1 MTATGSDLADELLDV
16 RPSDGFVVLS
26 YDPPGG
32 PVDVVLS
39 QAAAAGAAVVLVTDA
54 PSRRSATVVLPVG
67 RGDPRHVASHAAT
80 LAVLESLVLAL
91 AARHD
96 RRADAAAGR
105 LRDLRADITAASRR
119 PMNADDRRRS
129 WALLRQLMSDH
140 RRVLAGAIVGGLLWQ
155 MAGLVVPL
163 ILGWIVDEGIEGGD
177 PQTVW
182 IGAGVLVGLGAI
194 EAGGAALR
202 HRYACRAFM
211 AGSADLRCTLTDAAL
226 RLDDEGQATFPPGEV
241 VARVTSDT
249 STIADLLDAV
259 GHTIAT
265 AVSVPVILVALT
277 IIDPILGLV
286 VALLV
291 PVSLVLTFKYS
302 VVWERRSTAAQDSM
316 GETVQRAQEAVEN
329 GKALRGIGAEAATV
343 DRFALQSAELRRRS
357 IHLADLWIIFEPL
370 LESLSLVSV
379 TLVLWIGG
387 TRVIDGGMPLGD
399 VIAAVGLVLFLAG
412 PVRTVGGRILTVQ
425 SALASAARVVH
436 LVDAAP
442 PADERTDAPEL
453 APAAP
458 ALSARSL
465 LVARR
470 GGDDRPLARA
480 ELDLWPGSLTVLA
493 GSTGSGKST
502 ILAALA
508 GWRDALD
515 GGLDIAGAAIA
526 DWPTSAL
533 RQRVLLV
540 DTAPFLFAGTVG
552 ENLRFADPDASDA
565 TVHAALAAAHCDFV
579 ERLPDGLDSV
589 IGERGVDLS
598 GGQRQRLAIARALL
612 ARPEVLLVDGATS
625 ALDPTTEVHVVQAI
639 RSSLPD
645 AAVVVVS
652 DNPDVVALA
661 DALLSLRDGE
671 LVSS

>member
-1 MTATGSDLADELLDV
+1 
-16 RPSDGFVVLS
+16 
-26 YDPPGG
+26 
-32 PVDVVLS
+32 
-39 QAAAAGAAVVLVTDA
+39 
-54 PSRRSATVVLPVG
+54 
-67 RGDPRHVASHAAT
+67 
-80 LAVLESLVLAL
+80 
-91 AARHD
+91 
-96 RRADAAAGR
+96 
-105 LRDLRADITAASRR
+105 
-119 PMNADDRRRS
+119 
-129 WALLRQLMSDH
+129 MSDH
-140 RRVLAGAIVGGLLWQ
+140 RRVLMAAVAGGLLWQ

-177 PQTVW
+177 RQTVW
-182 IGAGVLVGLGAI
+182 IGAGVLLVLGAI

-202 HRYACRAFM
+202 HRYACRAFV

-226 RLDDEGQATFPPGEV
+226 RLDDEGQAIFPPGEV

-265 AVSVPVILVALT
+265 AVSVPVVVVALT
-277 IIDPILGLV
+277 IIDPVLGLV

-291 PVSLVLTFKYS
+291 PVSLVLTYKYS
-302 VVWERRSTAAQDSM
+302 KVWERRSTVAQDAM
-316 GETVQRAQEAVEN
+316 GETVQLAQEAVEN
-329 GKALRGIGAEAATV
+329 GKALRGIGAESATV
-343 DRFALQSAELRRRS
+343 ERFALQSGELRRRS
-357 IHLADLWIIFEPL
+357 VHLADLWIVFEPL
-370 LESLSLVSV
+370 LEALSLLSV
-379 TLVLWIGG
+379 ALVLWIGG
-387 TRVIDGGMPLGD
+387 TRVIDGSLPLGD

-436 LVDAAP
+436 LIDAAP
-442 PADERTDAPEL
+442 PADDRTDAP
-453 APAAP
+453 APARAAP

-470 GGDDRPLARA
+470 GGDGRPLARA
-480 ELDLWPGSLTVLA
+480 QLELWPGSLTVLA

-508 GWRDALD
+508 GWRDPLG
-515 GGLDIAGAAIA
+515 GGLDIAGTSIA
-526 DWPTSAL
+526 TWPMSAL
-533 RQRVLLV
+533 RRRVLLV
-540 DTAPFLFAGTVG
+540 GPAPFLFAGTVG

-565 TVHAALAAAHCDFV
+565 TLHAALEAAHCDFV

-612 ARPEVLLVDGATS
+612 ARPGVLLVDGATS
-625 ALDPTTEVHVVQAI
+625 ALDPTTEVRVVEGI
-639 RSSLPD
+639 RSTLPD
-645 AAVVVVS
+645 AAIVVVS
-652 DNPDVVALA
+652 ANPDVVAIA
-661 DALLSLRDGE
+661 DGRLSLRDGE